1 MAINFKPDQNYQLGG
16 GVQKYQTHAG
26 DRFIFNNQTYMT
38 EAEAQAAL
46 DKFRQQQQPAP
57 VAKAKTKEEID
68 AEVRAKATRDALIHQ
83 ANFPT
88 VKESD
93 EEETPAEEPA
103 QAAAEQAPARPLTI
117 EERNQRV
124 LDIMTAQSTAPAFPQ
139 DTKVQITPAEIQEQ
153 EILPG
158 QQIEEL
164 DAVQSATAQDPA
176 QISVQDKFDSAQAA
190 TSLAQGIETGQ
201 AQRLLREDVAPEVSI
216 QEADVGGTVSQQ
228 SLVEAQ
234 ADNLDPKATVQGQL
248 ENISQDIETSLA
260 QGTPLPAFA
269 RGAAEAAKATMQARG
284 LGSSTMLAE
293 ALAEGILRSSIPIAQ
308 QDAATY
314 KQVIFQNLANNQ
326 QAAVVNA
333 QAYLQ
338 MDMANL
344 SNNQQANLQ
353 NLQTRQQVLLTDNAA
368 RNAAQQFNATSQ
380 NQVNQFYS
388 NLNTTIQE
396 QNNRRLDAMNQF
408 NSAELNKVSALN
420 AKNVTAIADA
430 NAQRE
435 SAISQFNA
443 TLSDQRQRFNVE
455 NQRVIDQSN
464 VTWRRQLN
472 TANTGAANA
481 ANQTNAE
488 NLLNLSNYAL
498 SALWQQWRDEASW
511 VNTSSQNE
519 ANRNHNLAIAALER
533 TTSLDLQSNA
543 QKQAL
548 YGLLGQF
555 GMQVFSKFA

>member
-1 MAINFKPDQNYQLGG
+1 MATGLASLI
-16 GVQKYQTHAG
+16 AG
-26 DRFIFNNQTYMT
+26 
-38 EAEAQAAL
+38 A
-46 DKFRQQQQPAP
+46 
-57 VAKAKTKEEID
+57 
-68 AEVRAKATRDALIHQ
+68 
-83 ANFPT
+83 
-88 VKESD
+88 VK
-93 EEETPAEEPA
+93 PA
-103 QAAAEQAPARPLTI
+103 QAEQTS
-117 EERNQRV
+117 
-124 LDIMTAQSTAPAFPQ
+124 STKAVNLIDSLLNSPTLPQ
-139 DTKVQITPAEIQEQ
+139 NTVITPTSQN
-153 EILPG
+153 
-158 QQIEEL
+158 
-164 DAVQSATAQDPA
+164 
-176 QISVQDKFDSAQAA
+176 VQDNELLNTPGVTGTAAAQAA
-190 TSLAQGIETGQ
+190 TASSGMASGTTGATPTAVSTITPATAAQVTPATVGTAATMTAAQGS
-201 AQRLLREDVAPEVSI
+201 VSAPMT
-216 QEADVGGTVSQQ
+216 AAQQ
-228 SLVEAQ
+228 SLAS
-234 ADNLDPKATVQGQL
+234 LDPRATVQGQL
-248 ENISQDIETSLA
+248 ESISSDIETSLA
-260 QGTPLPAFA
+260 QGSPLPAFA

-333 QAYLQ
+333 QSYLQ

-420 AKNVTAIADA
+420 AKNATAVADA

-435 SAISQFNA
+435 AAISQFNA

-472 TANTGAANA
+472 TANTGAINA

-511 VNTSSQNE
+511 INTSSQNE

-555 GMQVFSKFA
+555 GMSVFSKYGTP